1 MTAPTVFGD
10 GTLGFMSLNNSD
22 SGTRPDGHDSHVMS
36 DSSVGRT
43 ETPPDEVS
51 SSIFDDL
58 PSSTA
63 AASEGRLGLNKM
75 ADPPTDIVDA
85 ASLAAAAS
93 SAPTPS
99 AEPAEGTTG
108 AEPGAGTG
116 AETGASGESS
126 GKPTDPPAPANEP
139 DEFSFPRPVFDTTV
153 PIPIPEDGGLAALDV
168 GGEPVLA
175 TEPVPAPAADAAG
188 TEPVAGEAELAAPD
202 AEAATAPAA
211 EAIVPG
217 AEPAA
222 ASDLPASAAAPAAG
236 AEGRTEGDDPY
247 ATFVF
252 PHAGSQPLTSP
263 ELPALTTTEP
273 SAPPAESTPAGE
285 AGPGG
290 EAGEA
295 APPAVDQTSADQA
308 SASPQTLETLPDG
321 FPLPVEEAAAFGA
334 AALGAAVIT
343 GAAPAAGDEG
353 SGEAP
358 WHSSAASESA
368 FSPDASE
375 SAFSSDTGPSTS
387 RLPASARPAPKRDT
401 LKIALIS
408 YAVLSTI
415 AAGILFKRLMDK
427 SVREDRLESLPDMPV
442 LKSGQVKVMQQ
453 DVELNPGHKLR
464 LGEKRRFGNIEVEPV
479 RLTRG
484 MVEYV
489 NPVDPSL
496 APLPEGPVVK
506 LWIRF
511 RNVSQD
517 QTIPVLD
524 RYLVYTKQPI
534 GLTPGY
540 QTNNFVARASD
551 HRAFGY
557 MLTHPHTDQN
567 VLKGQELGH
576 ELAPG
581 ETMETFIPST
591 PLLDL
596 PDEELLWRFHLRK
609 GLSKSG
615 RGVTTLIDVAFRP
628 EEISDE
634 ASPPQEPKRTGFF
647 QG

>member
-1 MTAPTVFGD
+1 MAASTVFGD

-22 SGTRPDGHDSHVMS
+22 PGTRPDGQDSHVMS
-36 DSSVGRT
+36 DSSVGRA

-58 PSSTA
+58 PSSTLA
-63 AASEGRLGLNKM
+63 SSEGRLGLNKV
-75 ADPPTDIVDA
+75 AESNTDVLDA
-85 ASLAAAAS
+85 AAVKAAAES
-93 SAPTPS
+93 SVHTLPLEPTAA
-99 AEPAEGTTG
+99 AEETRT
-108 AEPGAGTG
+108 AGTG
-116 AETGASGESS
+116 ATGTGESGTGEFGES
-126 GKPTDPPAPANEP
+126 PETPGNPSPLANEP
-139 DEFSFPRPVFDTTV
+139 GEFSFPRPVFDTTV
-153 PIPIPEDGGLAALDV
+153 PIPLPEDGGLAALDIGV
-168 GGEPVLA
+168 EPPFE
-175 TEPVPAPAADAAG
+175 TEQEPPTVADAAVV
-188 TEPVAGEAELAAPD
+188 E
-202 AEAATAPAA
+202 PAA
-211 EAIVPG
+211 SE
-217 AEPAA
+217 AEPAPPSDVPA
-222 ASDLPASAAAPAAG
+222 VSAEASVADAAAEPVTAPEPAPMPG
-236 AEGRTEGDDPY
+236 HEGEDPY

-252 PHAGSQPLTSP
+252 PTATSSLTANELSTVSSP
-263 ELPALTTTEP
+263 APT
-273 SAPPAESTPAGE
+273 APPSELSPTGDVASGDASPTTPAD
-285 AGPGG
+285 
-290 EAGEA
+290 EA
-295 APPAVDQTSADQA
+295 AAEQ
-308 SASPQTLETLPDG
+308 QTLETLPAG
-321 FPLPVEEAAAFGA
+321 FPLPLEEAAAFGA
-334 AALGAAVIT
+334 AALGVAAMT
-343 GAAPAAGDEG
+343 GAAPAADEATGD
-353 SGEAP
+353 AP
-358 WHSSAASESA
+358 WHSSAASDSA
-368 FSPDASE
+368 FT
-375 SAFSSDTGPSTS
+375 SDSGPSTS
-387 RLPASARPAPKRDT
+387 RVPASRPAPKRDT

-442 LKSGQVKVMQQ
+442 LKAGQVKVMQQ
-453 DVELNPGHKLR
+453 DVELNPGHRIR

-540 QTNNFVARASD
+540 QTNNFIAKASD

-581 ETMETFIPST
+581 ETLETFIPST
-591 PLLDL
+591 PVLDM

-609 GLSKSG
+609 GFSKSG

-628 EEISDE
+628 EEISE
-634 ASPPQEPKRTGFF
+634 EGGAPQQSKPSGANRG
-647 QG
+647 

>member
-1 MTAPTVFGD
+1 
-10 GTLGFMSLNNSD
+10 MSLNSSD
-22 SGTRPDGHDSHVMS
+22 SGTRADGHDSHVMS

-93 SAPTPS
+93 AAPTPP
-99 AEPAEGTTG
+99 AEPAEGTTE
-108 AEPGAGTG
+108 AQTG
-116 AETGASGESS
+116 AADSGESS
-126 GKPTDPPAPANEP
+126 ETPTDPPAPANEP

-168 GGEPVLA
+168 GGEPA
-175 TEPVPAPAADAAG
+175 FAAEPVPAPAADAAG
-188 TEPVAGEAELAAPD
+188 MQPVAAETELAAPD
-202 AEAATAPAA
+202 AESAASPAA

-222 ASDLPASAAAPAAG
+222 SADLPASVAVPVVG

-273 SAPPAESTPAGE
+273 SALPAESTPVGE

-290 EAGEA
+290 EAVGQVLAVGEA
-295 APPAVDQTSADQA
+295 SAD
-308 SASPQTLETLPDG
+308 SQTLETLSDG
-321 FPLPVEEAAAFGA
+321 FPLPPEEAAAFGA
-334 AALGAAVIT
+334 AALSAAAMT
-343 GAAPAAGDEG
+343 GAAPAVADGET
-353 SGEAP
+353 GEAP
-358 WHSSAASESA
+358 WHSPAAS
-368 FSPDASE
+368 D
-375 SAFSSDTGPSTS
+375 SAFSSDSGPSTS
-387 RLPASARPAPKRDT
+387 RLPASARSAPKRDT

-453 DVELNPGHKLR
+453 DAELNPGHKLR
-464 LGEKRRFGNIEVEPV
+464 LGEKRRFGNIEVEPI

-484 MVEYV
+484 MVEYI

-506 LWIRF
+506 LWLRF
-511 RNVSQD
+511 RNVSED

-567 VLKGQELGH
+567 VLEGQELGH

-609 GLSKSG
+609 GFSKSG
-615 RGVTTLIDVAFRP
+615 RGVTTLVDIAFRP

-634 ASPPQEPKRTGFF
+634 GSAPQQAKPAGANRG
-647 QG
+647 